1 MGAICPHLFRRIM
14 TSSTVISYPIPVY
27 QNVPI
32 HAEYYQP
39 SVFVIARIFRGVTT
53 LVETT
58 LATNFVVGQEIRLL
72 IPPQF
77 GSIELNGK
85 TGFVLSFNSPT
96 IMEVSIDSSRNV
108 TQYNSSAVATIQNP
122 QVAAIGDVNTGVTNR
137 TGLRDQGTFIPG
149 SFINI
154 SPE

>member
-1 MGAICPHLFRRIM
+1 M

-27 QNVPI
+27 QNLPI
-32 HAEYYQP
+32 HSEYYQP
-39 SVFVIARIFRGVTT
+39 SVFVIDKVQRGVTT
-53 LVETT
+53 LVTT
-58 LATNFVVGQEIRLL
+58 LLPTNFVIGQEIRLL

-85 TGFVLSFNSPT
+85 TGFILSFTSPT

-108 TQYNSSAVATIQNP
+108 TQYNSSAIATIQNP
-122 QVAAIGDVNTGVTNR
+122 QVVAVGDVNTGATNS
-137 TGLRDQGTFIPG
+137 TGLRDQGTYIPG
-149 SFINI
+149 SFVNI

>member
-1 MGAICPHLFRRIM
+1 MGKSCPHPFRSYM
-14 TSSTVISYPIPVY
+14 TSTTVLSYPIPAY

-32 HAEYYQP
+32 RSEYYQP
-39 SVFVIARIFRGVTT
+39 SVFTIIRILRGVTT
-53 LVETT
+53 LVETSVE
-58 LATNFVVGQEIRLL
+58 TNFVIGQEIRLL
-72 IPPQF
+72 IPPDF

-85 TGFVLSFNSPT
+85 TGFVLSFNSTT

-108 TQYNSSAVATIQNP
+108 NPYNFAAVATIQNP
-122 QVAAIGDVNTGVTNR
+122 QVVAIGDVNTGVTNR
-137 TGLRDQGTFIPG
+137 TGLSNQTTYIPG

>member
-1 MGAICPHLFRRIM
+1 
-14 TSSTVISYPIPVY
+14 
-27 QNVPI
+27 
-32 HAEYYQP
+32 
-39 SVFVIARIFRGVTT
+39 VIARIFRGVTT

>member
-1 MGAICPHLFRRIM
+1 M

-39 SVFVIARIFRGVTT
+39 SVFVITRIFRGVTT

-72 IPPQF
+72 IPPKF

-85 TGFVLSFNSPT
+85 TGFILSFNSDT

-122 QVAAIGDVNTGVTNR
+122 QVVAVGDVNTGATNS
-137 TGLRDQGTFIPG
+137 TGLIDQGTYIPG

>member
-1 MGAICPHLFRRIM
+1 ML
-14 TSSTVISYPIPVY
+14 SYPIPAY

-39 SVFVIARIFRGVTT
+39 NVFVIASIQRGTTT
-53 LVETT
+53 LVRTT
-58 LATNFVVGQEIRLL
+58 IATNFVIGQEIRLL

-85 TGFVLSFNSPT
+85 TGFILSFNSPT

-108 TQYNSSAVATIQNP
+108 TVYNLSAVATIQSP
-122 QVAAIGDVNTGVTNR
+122 QVMAIGDVNNGATN
-137 TGLRDQGTFIPG
+137 TNGLNDQTTFIAG